1 MNKRLIIFL
10 FIASAAVAIAGVIEQ
25 KHTSWHGGNF
35 SVSIIAAVFCFAF
48 GRILILDR
56 VLDSRSIKLGSET
69 LPPSKDVAAVLVHGE
84 PISEEAK
91 KTLLK
96 AIRKAKRATS
106 SGNVSKELSFQ
117 IVDRWGGVWDLQA
130 YKEAGG
136 ARGFSANRVFYS
148 GRAAE
153 IVAACVGL

>member
-1 MNKRLIIFL
+1 MNKRVINLL
-10 FIASAAVAIAGVIEQ
+10 FIASAVVAIAGVIEQ
-25 KHTSWHGGNF
+25 KRSGWHGGGF
-35 SVSIIAAVFCFAF
+35 FLSMIGAIFCFAF

-56 VLDSRSIKLGSET
+56 VLDNRPIKLGSET
-69 LPPSKDVAAVLVHGE
+69 LPPSKDVSAVIVRGA

-96 AIRKAKRATS
+96 AILKANRAPS
-106 SGNVSKELSFQ
+106 CGSVSKELSFQ

-130 YKEAGG
+130 YEETTG

-153 IVAACVGL
+153 IVATCVGL